1 VDEVIALQGGVIARM
16 RIPVLLGVSAVALIV
31 AGVVVSAGSEPGATP
46 PHYTLISTT
55 TPSASPTIQLT
66 PNQAGYVRVET
77 KSGAVSCSINA
88 ELVACRT
95 AANDWPIGS
104 DGQHYHVASVNAN
117 GEFHWVTADLGLLEG
132 KVTLDY
138 QTYSAQGWTIVVSQ
152 DGTKFTNDRTG
163 HGMSVSTQ
171 GVTPF

>member
-1 VDEVIALQGGVIARM
+1 M
-16 RIPVLLGVSAVALIV
+16 RIPVLLGVSAGALVV
-31 AGVVVSAGSEPGATP
+31 AGVLVSTGSEPGATR
-46 PHYTLISTT
+46 PHYTLVSTT

-66 PNQAGYVRVET
+66 PNEAGYTRVET

-95 AANDWPIGS
+95 AANNWPIGS

-117 GEFHWVTADLGLLEG
+117 GESPWVTADLELVEG
-132 KVTLDY
+132 KVMLDY
-138 QTYSAQGWTIVVSQ
+138 QTCSAQGWTIVASQ

-171 GVTPF
+171 SVTPF